1 MKHYFYMEL
10 LLTQFLL
17 CTNQNIPPQYLY
29 KICISRFIGKIYL
42 HPRSPDLNLFEVTW
56 ARYSLSLVLY
66 MFYNFC
72 YWNKSRSNF
81 TGLHKSICCVIVPL
95 FLYWNI
101 YTKTT
106 HLFWFLSMI
115 SKFKVTHQIWSKFIS
130 KESSEGIS
138 GWWCGLAIARCNP
151 PKQNFN
157 FFNFFY
163 YPIAYIKR

>member
-17 CTNQNIPPQYLY
+17 YTNQNIPPQYLY
-29 KICISRFIGKIYL
+29 KILYFQIYWKDI
-42 HPRSPDLNLFEVTW
+42 PASSFTW
-56 ARYSLSLVLY
+56 PQSFWGHMGTILLSLVLY
-66 MFYNFC
+66 MFCNFC